1 MAASIHT
8 NDKPQGLTLRNAET
22 EAARCAFSER
32 GDLLFASEAFYDLV
46 GVRPSGQ
53 QSTLATTI
61 YDIFMFE
68 NDQGE
73 TYPDLKT
80 LETGEQAL
88 RIRTDRSIVR
98 FQLDWLETPD
108 RQRFLIASQMDKTRR
123 KISDEDA
130 GVLLSRINK
139 QIAREPET
147 QEESAGLI
155 RQQSELLL
163 LLSMSQ
169 DIMLVLDRS
178 ANVVRT
184 NNIFFDRIG
193 YRAQEIS
200 GLNFMDMVPPDD
212 RQNLRT
218 HLVRLKRAMERNLTE
233 TTEFEARIVARDGQA
248 IWCEW
253 TARSFRNNI
262 YVTGRDITNIKD
274 RQNDLQKREKQLSE
288 AEAIGRM
295 GHWRWSVNGDDI
307 TWSQEIF
314 RIFGVDPNHFR
325 PTLRRVNEM
334 VHRQDIARMIQGFQR
349 AIIEKKNYGMEFR
362 VTRPT
367 GEIRYIFCE
376 GRCEKD
382 AEGEVVALY
391 GILQDMTERI
401 LYERELRAA
410 KDASEQAYAAKTRFL
425 ANMSHE
431 LRTPLNA
438 IIGFSEMIEHQL
450 LGPIQNKKY
459 AEYATGI
466 RESGEHLL
474 DLISDI
480 LDMSKIE
487 AGKYALDLSTVKMN
501 EIIKAAV
508 KMVHGRAVE
517 GRINLEIAQ
526 NLAQDI
532 TLVADARAVKQII
545 LNLLTN
551 AVKFTKEGGSVWME
565 CTPREEHLVVK
576 ICDTG
581 IGIPA
586 NKLASVLRPF
596 EQVSSHYTKDYEGTG
611 LGLSITKELVEL
623 HGGSI
628 HIDST
633 VGIGTAVTVRL
644 PYDASKLA
652 GTRQTAREET
662 SF

>member
-1 MAASIHT
+1 MAATIHS

-22 EAARCAFSER
+22 EAARCAFSES
-32 GDLLFASEAFYDLV
+32 GDLLFASDSFYDLV
-46 GVRPSGQ
+46 GVRPAGP
-53 QSTLATTI
+53 QSALNTTI
-61 YDIFMFE
+61 YDIFTFE
-68 NDQGE
+68 NDKGE

-88 RIRTDRSIVR
+88 RIRADRSIVR

-123 KISDEDA
+123 KITDEDA
-130 GVLLSRINK
+130 GVLLSRINR

-147 QEESAGLI
+147 QEQSEALI

-178 ANVVRT
+178 ANVVRA

-193 YRAQEIS
+193 FRAEEIG

-218 HLVRLKRAMERNLTE
+218 HLVRLKRAMERNATE
-233 TTEFEARIVARDGQA
+233 TTEFEARITARDGQA

-262 YVTGRDITNIKD
+262 YVTGRDITDIKA
-274 RQNDLQKREKQLSE
+274 RQDDLLNREKQLSE

-295 GHWRWSVNGDDI
+295 GHWRWSIDGDDI
-307 TWSQEIF
+307 VWSQEIF

-334 VHRQDIARMIQGFQR
+334 VHRHDIARMIQGFQR
-349 AIIEKKNYGMEFR
+349 AIIEKKNYDMEFR
-362 VTRPT
+362 IQRPT
-367 GEIRYIFCE
+367 GEVRYIFCE

-382 AEGEVVALY
+382 ENGEAVALY

-459 AEYATGI
+459 VEYAGGI

-487 AGKYALDLSTVKMN
+487 AGKYDLDLSTFRMG

-508 KMVHGRAVE
+508 KMVRGRAEE
-517 GRINLEIAQ
+517 GRINLEIPE

-565 CTPREEHLVVK
+565 CLTREEHLA
-576 ICDTG
+576 IRINDTG

-586 NKLASVLRPF
+586 NKLAAVLRPF

-623 HGGSI
+623 HGGSL

-633 VGIGTAVTVRL
+633 VGIGTSVTVRL
-644 PYDASKLA
+644 PYDASKRQSA
-652 GTRQTAREET
+652 RQT
-662 SF
+662 SL